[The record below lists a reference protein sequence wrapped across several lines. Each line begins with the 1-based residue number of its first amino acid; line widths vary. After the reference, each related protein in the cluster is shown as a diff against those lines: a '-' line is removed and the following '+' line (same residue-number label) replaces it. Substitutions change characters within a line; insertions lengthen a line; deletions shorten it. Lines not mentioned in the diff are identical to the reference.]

1 MNIRKSTSLLI
12 GLLLTFSFSI
22 RADEG
27 MWLLT
32 MLEKMNMDRMHEMGL
47 KLSKEDIYSINNS
60 SIKDAVVNFGGFCT
74 GEIVSDKG
82 LILTNHHCGEGAIH
96 EVSTRENNYL
106 KNGFWAKSM
115 EEEKPIEDLHVSFLI
130 RMEDVS
136 ERVNSKLTEDM
147 SESERAQKIHEVTS
161 TIEQEATEDNHYEA
175 RVKPFYQGNEFY
187 LMVYETFND
196 VRLVGAPP
204 KSIGNYGGDTDNWMW
219 PRHTGDFSIFRV
231 YAGPD
236 GEPAE
241 YSEENVPLKPKHH
254 LPISLGGMKDGDF
267 SMIMGFPGGTDR
279 YMTSYG
285 VKETKNIINPT
296 RIKVR
301 EKKLEIMEKAMQS
314 SEDLELKYSSK
325 HSGTSN
331 YYKYSIGQNE
341 GLKRLDVIEERQKQE
356 DQFREWVDQRR
367 SRRKQYGETLSMI
380 KEAYEDRKEYFKTF
394 LYMNEAIMRGAEI
407 IPFSARFQGLY
418 RTLKRYPDSTE
429 AIQAEKERI
438 KGRLKDFY
446 KDYHAPT
453 DKKLLSELFEIFHE
467 NVKDEFEPEIFTR
480 IEKLYDGDF
489 NKYADIVFDNSM
501 FTSMGR
507 VEEFLEN
514 PDLESIENDPAFD
527 AMMSVRSKLMEIE
540 QQYRSYAD
548 QLNKGQR
555 LFMQGLREMKEDKRF
570 YPDANFTMR
579 LTYGDINDYYP
590 RDAVHY
596 DYYTT
601 LKGVMQKEDPTDD
614 EFIVA
619 DKLKKLYKN
628 KDYGPYGEDG
638 TMRVCFISDNDITG
652 GNSGS
657 PVMNSEGELV
667 GIAFDGNWE
676 AMTGDIKFEPR
687 LQRTIS
693 VDIRYVLFVIDKF
706 AGADRLIE
714 EMTIVDK

>member
-1 MNIRKSTSLLI
+1 MIKKLTSALVAF
-12 GLLLTFSFSI
+12 LLTFSFSL

-32 MLEKMNMDRMHEMGL
+32 MLEKMNMDRMQEMGL
-47 KLSKEDIYSINNS
+47 KLSQEDIYSINQS

-82 LILTNHHCGEGAIH
+82 LIFTNHHCGESAIH
-96 EVSTRENNYL
+96 EVSTQENNYL
-106 KNGFWAKSM
+106 KNGFWTKSL
-115 EEEKPIEDLHVSFLI
+115 EDEIPIEDLHVSFLI
-130 RMEDVS
+130 RMEDVT
-136 ERVNSKLTEDM
+136 ERVTEALDEDM
-147 SESERAQKIHEVTS
+147 NESERARKIREVSS
-161 TIEQEATEDNHYEA
+161 TIEGEATEGNNYIA

-187 LMVYETFND
+187 LMVYERYND

-219 PRHTGDFSIFRV
+219 PRHTGDFSVFRV

-241 YSEENVPLKPKHH
+241 YSEENVPLEPKHH
-254 LPISLGGMKDGDF
+254 FPISVGGMKGGDF
-267 SMIMGFPGGTDR
+267 SMILGYPGGTDR

-285 VKETKNIINPT
+285 VKEAKNVTNPA

-301 EKKLEIMEKAMQS
+301 EKKLEIMEEAMNS
-314 SEDLELKYSSK
+314 SEELELKYSSK

-341 GLKRLDVIEERQKQE
+341 GLKRLDVIKERQKLE
-356 DQFREWVDQRR
+356 DQFRDWVDQRR
-367 SRRKQYGETLSMI
+367 SRRKKYGETLQMI
-380 KEAYEDRKEYFKTF
+380 KEAYKKRKPYYKTF
-394 LYMNEAIMRGAEI
+394 QYMNEAILRGAEI
-407 IPFSARFQGLY
+407 LPFSSRFRGLHSV
-418 RTLKRYPDSTE
+418 LQRYPDSTE
-429 AIQAEKERI
+429 AIQAEVENLRSRI
-438 KGRLKDFY
+438 KDFY
-446 KDYHAPT
+446 KNYHAPT
-453 DKKLLSELFEIFHE
+453 DKKMLSAVIEVFNE
-467 NVKDEFEPEIFTR
+467 NVKDEYKPSIFKR

-489 NKYADIVFDNSM
+489 DKYADIVFDNSM
-501 FTSMGR
+501 FVSLNR
-507 VEEFLEN
+507 VNDFLDD
-514 PDLESIENDPAFD
+514 PTLEALENDPAFD
-527 AMMSVRSKLMEIE
+527 AMTSVRNKLMDIRKI
-540 QQYRSYAD
+540 YRSYAD
-548 QLNKGQR
+548 QLGKGQR
-555 LFMQGLREMKEDKRF
+555 LFMQGLREMQEERRF

-601 LKGVMQKEDPTDD
+601 LEGVMQKEDPTNE
-614 EFIVA
+614 EFIVE
-619 DKLKKLYKN
+619 DKLKQLYKN
-628 KDYGPYGEDG
+628 KNYGPYGEDG

-657 PVMNSEGELV
+657 PVINGEGELV

-676 AMTGDIKFEPR
+676 AMTGDIKFEPS

-714 EMTIVDK
+714 EMDIVDQ